1 MAARLGA
8 ESRQRIAA
16 LGRAVGRN
24 ALIGGSTSRDVTD
37 RPPLRQ
43 SVARLQTTLLGV
55 VVLLLPVA
63 VPDVSPDVFRGL
75 GILLALAGTDFVGF
89 ALTR

>member
-1 MAARLGA
+1 
-8 ESRQRIAA
+8 
-16 LGRAVGRN
+16 
-24 ALIGGSTSRDVTD
+24 
-37 RPPLRQ
+37 
-43 SVARLQTTLLGV
+43 V